1 MFACSVFSVLQ
12 GHASLASLRQ
22 AKEALIQQRDT
33 DAAEH
38 TALLQR
44 LREHQRRQQLLAEAS
59 GLEAGAASATPEPR
73 EAASGGGGADSR
85 MLSQLLLRVQRLELR
100 KRGGGGEDGPPQSAA
115 VFEADISARVRLLAA
130 EDRLVFEL
138 TKRAD
143 LLRSL
148 EEALRRRRAA
158 DVEASAV
165 DRPGAAGG
173 SPEREGSATLAA
185 TYATDAAARLR
196 VVDEEV
202 ENLDM
207 RLGVVERRVSV

>member
-1 MFACSVFSVLQ
+1 
-12 GHASLASLRQ
+12 
-22 AKEALIQQRDT
+22 
-33 DAAEH
+33 
-38 TALLQR
+38 
-44 LREHQRRQQLLAEAS
+44 
-59 GLEAGAASATPEPR
+59 
-73 EAASGGGGADSR
+73 

-100 KRGGGGEDGPPQSAA
+100 KRGGGADGPPQSAA
-115 VFEADISARVRLLAA
+115 VFEADITARVRLLAA

-165 DRPGAAGG
+165 DRPGAGRG
-173 SPEREGSATLAA
+173 SPERDGGSATLAA

-202 ENLDM
+202 ESLDM